1 MVSVN
6 LIKNRFIFNH
16 IGIAVKDLKHS
27 KKSYLDL
34 SFTESPI
41 GDIYDEIQNIKLS
54 FLVNNGV
61 TFELVQ
67 GLGDNILGEL
77 INKNGVIP
85 YHSCYTVENL
95 RESVKLLIT
104 KNFRPISK
112 EIQAKAFNNSLIQ
125 FLYNSNT
132 GIIELLELRK

>member
-1 MVSVN
+1 M
-6 LIKNRFIFNH
+6 IKNRFIFNH
-16 IGIAVKDLKHS
+16 IGIAVKDLNQS

-41 GDIYDEIQNIKLS
+41 GDIYDEVQNIKLS

-67 GLGDNILGEL
+67 GLGDNIVGEL

-85 YHSCYTVENL
+85 YHSCYSVYDLN
-95 RESVKLLIT
+95 ESVNLLT
-104 KNFRPISK
+104 EKNFRQISK
-112 EIQAKAFNNSLIQ
+112 EIRAKAFNNSLIQ
-125 FLYNSNT
+125 FLYNPNA
-132 GIIELLELRK
+132 GIIELLELKK

>member
-1 MVSVN
+1 M
-6 LIKNRFIFNH
+6 IKNRFIFNH
-16 IGIAVKDLKHS
+16 IGIAVKDVNQS

-67 GLGDNILGEL
+67 GLGDNIVGEL

-85 YHSCYTVENL
+85 YHSCYSVEDLN
-95 RESVKLLIT
+95 ESVKLLTT
-104 KNFRPISK
+104 KNFRQISK
-112 EIQAKAFNNSLIQ
+112 KIRAKAFNNSLIQ
-125 FLYNSNT
+125 FLYNPNA
-132 GIIELLELRK
+132 GIIELLEVKK